1 MSNDFELPGIWE
13 SADFTGGQDEVRPG
27 PHPFQGREAGGFC
40 EAEGCGKDPNN
51 RIHRPSPW
59 SEAGIRMDES
69 DKEQPIT
76 DHAYDA
82 GPTKGDHCLYNCGHP
97 EAAHQRSEYPPRAT
111 QSRAVVRAADAAQY
125 ARPAIPE
132 EQRGQIR
139 VRLLNA
145 TPDPLGSVAALCE
158 QYKGHVVR
166 SLAEV
171 TNEQRRACLDD
182 MASTVLNGPLEAVQF
197 HFQIEGV
204 TRSITHQMVR
214 SRASFFAQES
224 LRFAVPEGNWA
235 DEIPLPPSISNV
247 QIPDRRDLDPGKEW
261 IPAGDGELA
270 LDAWKD
276 AMINA
281 QNAYERLIELGIP
294 AEEARGVLPH
304 DMPTRIHWVL
314 DLRTLLTEAGKR
326 TCTQAQFPW
335 RLIFAGMAKALREY
349 VPPYAGGGPDGG
361 GYCDGNHDSERWQY
375 AEIADR
381 LRPVCY
387 QTGSCGFMAKF
398 DRSCKIRER
407 VDANARIGRSPAEW
421 GTEKDLGPA
430 NPIGPWAR
438 QSDGH
443 SIIPAIHDYEWA
455 ADPSAARS

>member
-1 MSNDFELPGIWE
+1 MTSRQEKI
-13 SADFTGGQDEVRPG
+13 
-27 PHPFQGREAGGFC
+27 PHPSGDDGGDGT
-40 EAEGCGKDPNN
+40 AWDRRLP
-51 RIHRPSPW
+51 
-59 SEAGIRMDES
+59 
-69 DKEQPIT
+69 
-76 DHAYDA
+76 
-82 GPTKGDHCLYNCGHP
+82 
-97 EAAHQRSEYPPRAT
+97 
-111 QSRAVVRAADAAQY
+111 VRAADAAQY
-125 ARPAIPE
+125 VRESIPE

-158 QYKGHVVR
+158 QYKGNVVR

-171 TNEQRRACLDD
+171 TDEQRRACLDD
-182 MASTVLNGPLEAVQF
+182 MTSTVLNGPLEAVQF
-197 HFQIEGV
+197 HWQIEGV

-235 DEIPLPPSISNV
+235 DEIPVPPSLHQAVKEEAAYREESWVTRIAT
-247 QIPDRRDLDPGKEW
+247 PGMLTLD
-261 IPAGDGELA
+261 I
-270 LDAWKD
+270 WKD

-281 QNAYERLIELGIP
+281 QNAYEGLIAAGVP

-304 DMPTRIHWVL
+304 DMPTRIHWVM
-314 DLRTLLTEAGKR
+314 DLRTLLAEAGKR

-335 RLIFAGMAKALREY
+335 RVIFAGMAKALREWGREQDARWGTED
-349 VPPYAGGGPDGG
+349 VFHLPIERQDG
-361 GYCDGNHDSERWQY
+361 WQF
-375 AEIADR
+375 ALIADR

-407 VDANARIGRSPAEW
+407 VELLGASGAKIPSADWGNRDRLNPQLRALHDEAEPGTPFPERMVDKMLINDA
-421 GTEKDLGPA
+421 
-430 NPIGPWAR
+430 
-438 QSDGH
+438 
-443 SIIPAIHDYEWA
+443 EWA

>member
-1 MSNDFELPGIWE
+1 MTWDDG
-13 SADFTGGQDEVRPG
+13 
-27 PHPFQGREAGGFC
+27 
-40 EAEGCGKDPNN
+40 
-51 RIHRPSPW
+51 IHRLP
-59 SEAGIRMDES
+59 
-69 DKEQPIT
+69 
-76 DHAYDA
+76 
-82 GPTKGDHCLYNCGHP
+82 
-97 EAAHQRSEYPPRAT
+97 
-111 QSRAVVRAADAAQY
+111 VRAADAAQY
-125 ARPAIPE
+125 TREAIPA

-158 QYKGHVVR
+158 QYKGHVIR
-166 SLAEV
+166 SLSEV
-171 TNEQRRACLDD
+171 TDEQRRACLDD
-182 MASTVLNGPLEAVQF
+182 MSSTVLNGPLEAAQF

-235 DEIPLPPSISNV
+235 DEIPLPPSLSGV
-247 QIPDRRDLDPGKEW
+247 KDRGAFIRLHGGEM
-261 IPAGDGELA
+261 ASGAELA

-281 QNAYERLIELGIP
+281 QNAYERLIELGVP

-314 DLRTLLTEAGKR
+314 DLRTLLAEAGKR

-335 RLIFAGMAKALREY
+335 RMIFAGMASALRSYTTDRDDWEH
-349 VPPYAGGGPDGG
+349 G
-361 GYCDGNHDSERWQY
+361 WQFT
-375 AEIADR
+375 AIANR
-381 LRPVCY
+381 LRPVCF
-387 QTGSCGFMAKF
+387 QTGQCGFMAKF

-407 VDANARIGRSPAEW
+407 VDANAEIGRHPSEW
-421 GTEKDLGPA
+421 GTEKDLGLGPLGWD
-430 NPIGPWAR
+430 PPFTPWAR
-438 QSDGH
+438 KSDGH

-455 ADPSAARS
+455 ADPTAARS